1 MPILFYVD
9 DSRDDLF
16 YLDYIRRK
24 QQVDVDLFCFSSAPA
39 AFEALEARLE
49 KGEGAPDIVIADL
62 YMPLDSGSALIAQ
75 LRRDDRFSAVRL
87 GVCSGSDAAEDRER
101 AFAAGADFYLEKP
114 LNFTAIL
121 DNR

>member
-49 KGEGAPDIVIADL
+49 KAEGAPDMLIADL

>member
-1 MPILFYVD
+1 
-9 DSRDDLF
+9 
-16 YLDYIRRK
+16 
-24 QQVDVDLFCFSSAPA
+24 
-39 AFEALEARLE
+39 
-49 KGEGAPDIVIADL
+49 VIADL